1 MAKKNKRYYWMKIKK
16 GFFEKKEIDKLR
28 RMPKGGDYI
37 VIYEKLVLKAMEQE
51 DKLYYDGIEE
61 DFETELAYDIKE
73 EVDNVRYVV
82 KFLIDNRLMFPTE
95 DDSYVLVT
103 AAEMVGSETD
113 SAERMRRHRQAAL
126 ANGEPDPF
134 YNERHIVQKSDAIL
148 NKESE
153 SETDPELESEKESE
167 SYSYQESNQKSK
179 SKFDDDDCAELQ
191 NVNGEDNGDICLSK
205 FDIPTDIAVEFINE
219 QLDDVIKVN
228 KKLVADYVKQ
238 GFDIYA
244 IMWYAKY
251 AIRNSDENPMGYFV
265 TLMKDKSESNDKV
278 AIDIINHAAQDD
290 ESRVSKLEKLM
301 AFNRA
306 INTRAKIAKKKGCA

>member
-1 MAKKNKRYYWMKIKK
+1 MGNRHFYWIKIQES
-16 GFFEKKEIDKLR
+16 FFKQKELNKLR
-28 RMPKGGDYI
+28 RMPKGDTY
-37 VIYEKLVLKAMEQE
+37 VIIYQKLLLRAILET
-51 DKLYYDGIEE
+51 DKLYYDGVEE
-61 DFETELAYDIKE
+61 DLATELAYEIDE
-73 EVDNVRYVV
+73 DVDAV
-82 KFLIDNRLMFPTE
+82 KVTVDFLTKNKLMFQTGDNE
-95 DDSYVLVT
+95 YILI
-103 AAEMVGSETD
+103 AASELAGKESD
-113 SAERMRRHRQAAL
+113 SASRMRRHRQAAL
-126 ANGEPDPF
+126 RAGESDPLL
-134 YNERHIVQKSDAIL
+134 NERHNVTDERHNVQKCDVEKEI
-148 NKESE
+148 ESE
-153 SETDPELESEKESE
+153 SEPESEKESE
-167 SYSYQESNQKSK
+167 SYSYLYQKSE
-179 SKFDDDDCAELQ
+179 SEFDDDDCAELQ